1 MLMIAFGIYI
11 LGVSVILFIRPA
23 FMFRA
28 SSGTWKE
35 FGLGGG
41 VDSPNYT
48 IFPFWMFAI
57 LWALVSYA
65 MASMATLFFG
75 AATLRSILPLPTGD
89 AGIPSQ
95 NAINDAVKNIATP
108 ISKAMATPTIRAED
122 VLNSVVNNTATA
134 TSSPGYYV
142 LETPKVGLPKYVY
155 FGATPPTLE
164 NVTRIGASI

>member
-1 MLMIAFGIYI
+1 MSVLMIAFGIYI
-11 LGVSVILFIRPA
+11 VGVSVMLFVRPS
-23 FMFRA
+23 FMFHA

-41 VDSPNYT
+41 VDSPHYT
-48 IFPFWMFAI
+48 LFPFWMFAI

-65 MASMATLFFG
+65 LASMATLFFG
-75 AATLRSILPLPTGD
+75 AATLQSLVPAP
-89 AGIPSQ
+89 Q

-108 ISKAMATPTIRAED
+108 ISKAPPSTIRTED
-122 VLNSVVNNTATA
+122 VLNSVVNNTSST
-134 TSSPGYYV
+134 SPGYYV

-155 FGATPPTLE
+155 FGPNPPTLE

>member
-11 LGVSVILFIRPA
+11 LGVSVILFVRPA

-75 AATLRSILPLPTGD
+75 AATLRSLLPTENVT
-89 AGIPSQ
+89 ALSPSQ
-95 NAINDAVKNIATP
+95 MNDAVKNIATP
-108 ISKAMATPTIRAED
+108 ISKVSPPTIRAED
-122 VLNSVVNNTATA
+122 VLNSVVNNATTAT
-134 TSSPGYYV
+134 TSPGYYV

-155 FGATPPTLE
+155 FGANPPTLE
-164 NVTRIGASI
+164 NVTRLGASI